1 MIFAN
6 HRYRSYSQICP
17 FLSFL
22 IVPQV
27 CLSLLGT
34 TTAGDESQRW
44 NPNESSLAQ
53 ILLSIQSQIL
63 DTAEPYFT
71 EGGGHGGLQ
80 GTQAGEQGSRRYNN
94 TLRLSTLRHAIINH
108 IKSPPVGF
116 EDVVRR
122 HFAMV
127 RKRLLF
133 QAKVWLEESKDTELH
148 SRFVN
153 AYSELVALL
162 SGEKL
167 ACEEWE
173 VEEAGGKMF
182 GALPIVNDEDE
193 DPAPA
198 GGLDFSSMLRGSAND
213 EEDNYEDEDEDE
225 DADYAAQQLEAAM
238 LATALE
244 LSLEEN

>member
-1 MIFAN
+1 
-6 HRYRSYSQICP
+6 
-17 FLSFL
+17 
-22 IVPQV
+22 
-27 CLSLLGT
+27 
-34 TTAGDESQRW
+34 
-44 NPNESSLAQ
+44 
-53 ILLSIQSQIL
+53 
-63 DTAEPYFT
+63 
-71 EGGGHGGLQ
+71 
-80 GTQAGEQGSRRYNN
+80 
-94 TLRLSTLRHAIINH
+94 
-108 IKSPPVGF
+108 
-116 EDVVRR
+116 
-122 HFAMV
+122 MV
-127 RKRLLF
+127 RKRLLI

-148 SRFVN
+148 SRFVK

-198 GGLDFSSMLRGSAND
+198 GGLDFSSMLGGSNN
-213 EEDNYEDEDEDE
+213 EEDNYEDEDE